1 METGEIRLRNEQL
14 RRLSAWTWRFSIQI
28 FIPFR
33 RVRIQALKLTEEIG
47 MKVTELLLAE
57 LDREAIGIRK
67 ALENV
72 PEGKNDW
79 KPHEKSMPLGALA
92 TLVANIPAWLDMV
105 VNMDELDINAPGG
118 PQFRPPA
125 WKTRRDLIQQFESS
139 LKKGREVLENTTDE
153 HLFNTRWKL
162 LSGGRPMSEQQRYVA
177 IRDGV
182 LNHMAHHRG
191 QLTVYLR
198 LNDEKVP
205 AIYGPSADEGR
216 S

>member
-1 METGEIRLRNEQL
+1 
-14 RRLSAWTWRFSIQI
+14 
-28 FIPFR
+28 
-33 RVRIQALKLTEEIG
+33 

-105 VNMDELDINAPGG
+105 VNMDELDINPPGG
-118 PQFRPPA
+118 PKFRPPA

-198 LNDEKVP
+198 LNEEKVP
-205 AIYGPSADEGR
+205 ALYGPSADEGR